1 MNKEEAGQ
9 VLESIIRELRAK
21 SRSELEQLLD
31 NPEVSTVD
39 GKSGAIYQIEREAV
53 WDDKKGQ
60 DLRVMVLI
68 DDGGWRAFSPMSDSF
83 IMAPDGSFV
92 GE

>member
-1 MNKEEAGQ
+1 MNQEEAEQ
-9 VLESIIRELRAK
+9 VLESIVQELRAK

-31 NPEVSTVD
+31 NPEVSTVH
-39 GKSGAIYQIEREAV
+39 GKSGAIYQIEREAI
-53 WDDKKGQ
+53 WDDKKGH

-83 IMAPDGSFV
+83 IVAPDGSFV

>member
-1 MNKEEAGQ
+1 MNKEEARQ
-9 VLESIIRELRAK
+9 LLETTVRELRAR

-31 NPEVSTVD
+31 APEVSTVQ
-39 GKSGAIYQIEREAV
+39 GRSGVTYQIEKEAV
-53 WDDKKGQ
+53 WDDRKGH
-60 DLRVMVLI
+60 DLRIMVLI
-68 DDGGWRAFSPMSDSF
+68 DDGGWRALSPMAESF